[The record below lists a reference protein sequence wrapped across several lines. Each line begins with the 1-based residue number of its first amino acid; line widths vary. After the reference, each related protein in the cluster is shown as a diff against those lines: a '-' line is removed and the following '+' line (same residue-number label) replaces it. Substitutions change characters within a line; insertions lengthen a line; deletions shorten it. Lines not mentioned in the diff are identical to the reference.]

1 MSPTP
6 VDHWLIKH
14 PQTGV
19 TLIDVA
25 APDTE
30 SAYRAAIKHEHVNKV
45 AQECGG
51 LSMRRLLDTELQ
63 ELHAEDLDPEPVI
76 TRHVV
81 RFEYEGETYTAPVLV
96 DLENDT
102 IMDKL
107 CRGLALDASKV
118 NVLEIK

>member
-14 PQTGV
+14 PKTGV

-45 AQECGG
+45 AMECGG

-107 CRGLALDASKV
+107 CRGLVLDASKV